1 MNMQGHENSDARRRT
16 LFEAVDRHGPHP
28 GTWPDLARAAR
39 AREAMLADR
48 DFRAYRDGAV
58 NLNRGL
64 ATAAR
69 ALDAEIADAKAM
81 DRIMAAVAART
92 TPAGAPRRHLRHR
105 AAAAA
110 AVIVLAAALGGMV
123 DSIAPPFAGG
133 DGMQVVQLDTLVFG
147 PTEGDF

>member
-1 MNMQGHENSDARRRT
+1 MNKQGHEDSGARRRA
-16 LFEAVDRHGPHP
+16 LFEAVDRYGPHP

-64 ATAAR
+64 TLAAR
-69 ALDAEIADAKAM
+69 ALDGEIADAKAM
-81 DRIMAAVAART
+81 ERIAAAVSARVA
-92 TPAGAPRRHLRHR
+92 PAIAPRRHLRHR

-123 DSIAPPFAGG
+123 DSIVPPFAG
-133 DGMQVVQLDTLVFG
+133 DPVQVVQLDTLVFG